1 MAAAAPTA
9 KQRDFILAKGQPC
22 LRCSK
27 PEPIAT
33 ILLCEGCDRGMHL
46 TCLRP
51 ALAAVPEGDW
61 FCAACMAVQ
70 RREAATTAREDEV
83 SRHAVSA
90 LEVQQPAAAPPPS
103 PVELRGVPV
112 EDVEVFKYLGCFIS
126 SDGRLKKELSHR
138 IGAAAGAFRTLSQV
152 WSSRHI
158 RLHTKGKLY
167 RAAVL
172 SNLLYE
178 AESWNVSKSHTQQL
192 HAFHMSCLRRIVGIT
207 RLERVSNAE
216 VLRRCG
222 QQQMQ
227 TLLRIYRLRWLG
239 HLGRMEDTRLPK
251 KMLFGKLAGRLPKG
265 RPRKRWQ
272 ALTAEDL
279 RHTKLGHKSWHVKC
293 KDREYWNGLV
303 NDLKER
309 ES

>member
-1 MAAAAPTA
+1 
-9 KQRDFILAKGQPC
+9 
-22 LRCSK
+22 
-27 PEPIAT
+27 
-33 ILLCEGCDRGMHL
+33 MHL

-112 EDVEVFKYLGCFIS
+112 EDVEVSKYLGCFIS

-152 WSSRHI
+152 WSSHHI

-172 SNLLYE
+172 SNLLYG

-222 QQQMQ
+222 QHAANAN
-227 TLLRIYRLRWLG
+227 TTT
-239 HLGRMEDTRLPK
+239 HLSAAV
-251 KMLFGKLAGRLPKG
+251 AGSSG
-265 RPRKRWQ
+265 Q
-272 ALTAEDL
+272 DG
-279 RHTKLGHKSWHVKC
+279 RHTPT
-293 KDREYWNGLV
+293 
-303 NDLKER
+303 KEDAFR
-309 ES
+309 QAGGAVAKGQAAQEVAGTRG